1 MLSGAALFKQEKWIQ
16 SFELVYLLERGKFI
30 VLEKIK
36 EIELASY
43 ELEHIELHF
52 VDNESSDHAAFVDAV
67 LCCFR
72 PRSLTLRSS
81 FSLTNFEAFS
91 LTDFEEQSALV
102 KLLEQEN
109 QGHTLIQIVSPYSS
123 KAHNQFRG
131 LMLLPEPLPR
141 EEKAISFIKE
151 EACFYAS
158 TLVARFRSLIQLRL
172 EKVLIYD
179 EVITY
184 LASSCPLLQVIQIRC
199 CPGFIR
205 FCVHGHQNLQ
215 QVKIQYT
222 TTPVERLDI
231 EAPNLSSLLI
241 VDAYGRGAPLMNLA
255 SCKKL
260 TQVVYIGNPLPNSNA
275 FRDFLSNFPFV
286 ETLGLFTHNGCNNLM
301 LSSHSLRAL
310 VLCSNCA
317 LEEIELKTPK
327 LVSFRYAC
335 SSSRLLPMV
344 MDNHWTLSRDST
356 HLKARMRCYP
366 GAYIDT
372 LWFQKL
378 RYFLSKKNGFKVFN
392 LYIYAR
398 YSQKF
403 KELERLKAIELPPY
417 ELEHVELQLES
428 HEESLAH
435 IAFVE
440 AILWCCRPR
449 SLALRSSS
457 PLTYSDDV
465 VKFTYQKLLEQEHSR
480 DIKSLS
486 IALTSE
492 GKAVTFIKEKDETV
506 KKHADMEIF

>member
-1 MLSGAALFKQEKWIQ
+1 MCLDRSSSADHQSSGNSTKTLATEIAGEMDRISHLPESILHHILSFLNNTPAELVRMSVLSNTWFRLTASFAVLNFNIANFTHVSRQ
-16 SFELVYLLERGKFI
+16 SFFKYLDYATSRFCFQNLPTAHTFKLVTT
-30 VLEKIK
+30 VLEPA
-36 EIELASY
+36 ELDVVNRCLELLLQNHMMIR
-43 ELEHIELHF
+43 ELEIDLSYF
-52 VDNESSDHAAFVDAV
+52 TNSSFDVPKYRLPNILLSVSTLTSLTICGCDLPSSFMLDAV
-67 LCCFR
+67 
-72 PRSLTLRSS
+72 
-81 FSLTNFEAFS
+81 
-91 LTDFEEQSALV
+91 
-102 KLLEQEN
+102 
-109 QGHTLIQIVSPYSS
+109 
-123 KAHNQFRG
+123 
-131 LMLLPEPLPR
+131 
-141 EEKAISFIKE
+141 
-151 EACFYAS
+151 
-158 TLVARFRSLIQLRL
+158 RFRSLIQLRL

-184 LASSCPLLQVIQIRC
+184 LATSCPLLQVIQIRC

-231 EAPNLSSLLI
+231 EAPNLSSLWI
-241 VDAYGRGAPLMNLA
+241 VDAYGRGAPLMNLV

-286 ETLGLFTHNGCNNLM
+286 ETLGLFIHNECNNLM
-301 LSSHSLRAL
+301 LSSHSLRTL

-317 LEEIELKTPK
+317 LEEIELNTPK

-335 SSSRLLPMV
+335 SSSRLFPMV

-356 HLKARMRCYP
+356 HLKARMHCYP

-457 PLTYSDDV
+457 PLTYSEDV
-465 VKFTYQKLLEQEHSR
+465 VKVR
-480 DIKSLS
+480 VI
-486 IALTSE
+486 
-492 GKAVTFIKEKDETV
+492 
-506 KKHADMEIF
+506 